1 MTTCAAKMRLI
12 EQMNLARLM
21 SASCIG
27 AEDLMAQLNREQMS
41 AGQDAD
47 GADLYYYRS
56 DFYADWK
63 LTLPSYTAP
72 GGVADFK
79 VTGEFHRSMFARV
92 EGDSIVFDATDDK
105 TDKLL
110 GLSPNMFGLTDE
122 SRRSLKDQYL
132 QGAFIAAVKDQIR
145 L

>member
-1 MTTCAAKMRLI
+1 
-12 EQMNLARLM
+12 
-21 SASCIG
+21 
-27 AEDLMAQLNREQMS
+27 MAQLNREQMS

-72 GGVADFK
+72 GGIADFK

-105 TDKLL
+105 TDKLI

-122 SRRSLKDQYL
+122 SRRSLNSQYL
-132 QGAFIAAVKDQIR
+132 QGAFVAAVKDQIK